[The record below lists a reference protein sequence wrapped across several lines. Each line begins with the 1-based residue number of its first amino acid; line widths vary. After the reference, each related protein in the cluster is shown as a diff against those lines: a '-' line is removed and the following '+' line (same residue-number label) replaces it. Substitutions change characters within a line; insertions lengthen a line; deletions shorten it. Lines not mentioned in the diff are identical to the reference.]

1 MTVDEIAAELGKP
14 VLSVPE
20 AVLRAVLAVAH
31 RLRLTPYGPEQT
43 RFLRYRPVLD
53 NGRLE
58 TDFPYTP
65 SRTSREAFAAWR
77 TARGL

>member
-1 MTVDEIAAELGKP
+1 MTVDEIAAELGRP
-14 VLSVPE
+14 VLPVPE
-20 AVLRAVLAVAH
+20 ILLRAVLAVGR

-53 NGRLE
+53 NARLKA
-58 TDFPYTP
+58 DFPYTP

-77 TARGL
+77 SARGL